1 MAASG
6 ETVTYGELDARA
18 NQGAHLI
25 RSLGLKRGD
34 GIAVLMDNTPRYL
47 EVIWAAERT
56 GVYCTCLSSKLTAAE
71 AEYIIRDGDC
81 RAAGREPRR
90 RGAGRGAAAG

>member
-1 MAASG
+1 MYHPIAHAAATPDKPAMIMAGSG
-6 ETVTYGELDARA
+6 ETVTYAELDARA
-18 NQGAHLI
+18 NRGAHLI

-56 GVYCTCLSSKLTAAE
+56 GV
-71 AEYIIRDGDC
+71 
-81 RAAGREPRR
+81 
-90 RGAGRGAAAG
+90 